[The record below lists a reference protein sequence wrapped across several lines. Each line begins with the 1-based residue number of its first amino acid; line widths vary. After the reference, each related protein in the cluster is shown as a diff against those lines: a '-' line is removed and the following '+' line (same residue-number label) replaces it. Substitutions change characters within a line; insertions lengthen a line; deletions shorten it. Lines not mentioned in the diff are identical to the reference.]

1 VAKAIDRRVLP
12 AMIVAV
18 FASHEGTTLQ
28 AILDA
33 CGRGVLDARVGIVVS
48 NNADSG
54 AIRRARAAGIAHV
67 HLSGKT
73 HPDAE
78 ALDRAILGA
87 IEGAAADVIFLA
99 GYMKKLGPLTLGQ
112 YAGRVFNTHP
122 ALLPRYGGKGMYGMN
137 VHRAVLAAGE
147 VESGATVHL
156 VDGGYDTGPIVA
168 QRRVAVLPGDTPE
181 TLAERVQACERG
193 LVVAFLGDI
202 VQGKTARQQQGPQSR
217 ERQPTRV

>member
-1 VAKAIDRRVLP
+1 MNI
-12 AMIVAV
+12 AV

-28 AILDA
+28 AIVDA
-33 CGRGVLDARVGIVVS
+33 CEGGMLDARVAIVVS

-54 AIRRARAAGIAHV
+54 AIRRASDAGVAHA

-73 HPDAE
+73 HSDAE
-78 ALDRAILGA
+78 ALDRALLSA
-87 IEGAAADVIFLA
+87 IEAVAADVIFLA
-99 GYMKKLGPLTLGQ
+99 GYMKKLGPLTLGR
-112 YAGRVFNTHP
+112 YAGRIFNTHP
-122 ALLPRYGGKGMYGMN
+122 ALLPKYGGKGMYGMN

-168 QRRVAVLPGDTPE
+168 QRRVDVLPGDTPE

-193 LVVAFLGDI
+193 LVVDFLGDI
-202 VQGKTARQQQGPQSR
+202 AYGKIALPFREARPEGWR
-217 ERQPTRV
+217 GE